1 MRLPVQRKFRH
12 TITRL
17 LQYTTR
23 HGGTRGVLLCIA
35 IVIGIMAAAA
45 AAVLHWLVHT
55 LAEFAMRIQT
65 GAVTTRDWKYVLL
78 FFLLPL
84 FGIALSYLAQ
94 RLFGGARYAK
104 SLSPLVLALSRRKTA
119 IPFQETFSH
128 ILSSGLSVGLGGS
141 AGLEAPSVLTG
152 AALGA
157 NTARYL
163 RITPK
168 HRTLLLACG
177 CAAAI
182 SAIFNS
188 PIAGVLF
195 TAEVLLPEFSVSA
208 LVPMVMSSAVAAVTS
223 RVLMGSIAFFPASQ
237 APYHTEEVPYFFLC
251 GVVCALVGVYIIRA
265 AYHAGAL
272 LKKKFRQP
280 LIRLAVGG
288 LMLAILLVCV
298 PVLRGQG
305 YSMIAALFRIGNGAL
320 NFTDSNSWQYWPEN
334 PWLILLLLA
343 VVVLLKVIATVLTVE
358 SGGDGGIFAPSLFMG
373 AVTGFTFAQAVNMT
387 GIIQLQVVN
396 FIAVGMCGVFSAVM
410 RAPLTG
416 IFLIA
421 EVTGGYILLVP
432 LMIVSSVSCFIAR
445 FAEPNSI
452 YHKVLVE
459 NKFLDNDRDQSM
471 LRRLSVRQNVIR
483 RYHPLA
489 ENAPLEEVI
498 EMVENTGDE
507 IYPVLDSAGKLL
519 GVVYLQRIL
528 STMLNKDVYSHLLVF
543 DLMETP
549 RCILRPEDDL
559 AVAMKGFEMCKMDS
573 LPVCL
578 SDGTFQGIVHK
589 DPIFAQYRKLVRDA
603 DSF

>member
-1 MRLPVQRKFRH
+1 MRLPVQRQIRIQ
-12 TITRL
+12 ITRL
-17 LQYTTR
+17 LQHVTE
-23 HGGTRGVLLCIA
+23 HAGSRGVLLCIS
-35 IVIGIMAAAA
+35 IVTGILAAAA
-45 AAVLHWLVHT
+45 AAALHWLVHT
-55 LAEFAMRIQT
+55 LSEFSARVQT
-65 GAVTTRDWKYVLL
+65 GAVNSGNWKYILL
-78 FFLLPL
+78 FFLLP
-84 FGIALSYLAQ
+84 FIGISLAYMVQ
-94 RLFGGARYAK
+94 RLIGGPRYAK
-104 SLSPLVLALSRRKTA
+104 SLSPLILALSRRKTA
-119 IPFQETFSH
+119 IPFPETFSH
-128 ILSSGLSVGLGGS
+128 MLSSGFSVGLGGS

-152 AALGA
+152 SAIGA
-157 NTARYL
+157 NVARYL
-163 RITPK
+163 RISPQ

-177 CAAAI
+177 SAAAI

-223 RVLMGSIAFFPASQ
+223 RVLMGTLAFFPATQ

-251 GVVCALVGVYIIRA
+251 GVVCAGVGVYIIRM
-265 AYHAGAL
+265 AYRAGAL

-280 LIRLAVGG
+280 LLRLVAGGMLLAV
-288 LMLAILLVCV
+288 LLFFV

-305 YSMIAALFRIGNGAL
+305 YNMIASLFRIGNGEL
-320 NFTDSNSWQYWPEN
+320 QFTNTASWQFWPEN

-343 VVVLLKVIATVLTVE
+343 GVVLLKVIATVLTVE
-358 SGGDGGIFAPSLFMG
+358 SGGDGGIFAPALFMG
-373 AVTGFTFAQAVNMT
+373 AVTGFTFAHAVNMT

-483 RYHPLA
+483 RYHALP
-489 ENAPLEEVI
+489 ENAPLESVI
-498 EMVENTGDE
+498 EMVEHTGE
-507 IYPVLDSAGKLL
+507 EFFPVLDDSGKLL

-528 STMLNKDVYSHLLVF
+528 NAMLNREVYSHLLVF
-543 DLMETP
+543 DLMESP

-559 AVAMKGFEMCKMDS
+559 AVAMKGFEMTKMDC

-578 SDGTFQGIVHK
+578 SDGTFQGIVYK

-603 DSF
+603 DAF

>member
-1 MRLPVQRKFRH
+1 MRLPVQRQIRIQ
-12 TITRL
+12 ITRL
-17 LQYTTR
+17 LQHVTE
-23 HGGTRGVLLCIA
+23 HAGSRGVLLCIS
-35 IVIGIMAAAA
+35 IVIGILAAAA
-45 AAVLHWLVHT
+45 AAALHWLVHT
-55 LAEFAMRIQT
+55 LSEFSARVQT
-65 GAVTTRDWKYVLL
+65 GAVNSGDWKYILL
-78 FFLLPL
+78 FFLLP
-84 FGIALSYLAQ
+84 FIGISLAYMVQ
-94 RLFGGARYAK
+94 RLIGGPRYAK
-104 SLSPLVLALSRRKTA
+104 SLSPLILALSRRKTA
-119 IPFQETFSH
+119 IPFPETFSH
-128 ILSSGLSVGLGGS
+128 MLSSGFSVGLGGS

-152 AALGA
+152 SAIGA
-157 NTARYL
+157 NVARYL
-163 RITPK
+163 RISPQ

-177 CAAAI
+177 SAAAI

-223 RVLMGSIAFFPASQ
+223 RVLMGTLAFFPATQ

-251 GVVCALVGVYIIRA
+251 GVVCAGVGVYIIRM
-265 AYHAGAL
+265 AYRAGAL

-280 LIRLAVGG
+280 LLRLVAGGMLLAV
-288 LMLAILLVCV
+288 LLFFV

-305 YSMIAALFRIGNGAL
+305 YNMIASLFRIGNGEL
-320 NFTDSNSWQYWPEN
+320 QFTNTASWQFWPEN

-343 VVVLLKVIATVLTVE
+343 GVVLLKVIATVLTVE
-358 SGGDGGIFAPSLFMG
+358 SGGDGGIFAPALFMG
-373 AVTGFTFAQAVNMT
+373 AVTGFTFAHAVNMT

-483 RYHPLA
+483 RYHALP
-489 ENAPLEEVI
+489 ENAPLESVI
-498 EMVENTGDE
+498 EMVEHTGE
-507 IYPVLDSAGKLL
+507 EFFPVLDDSGKLL

-528 STMLNKDVYSHLLVF
+528 NAMLNREVYSHLLVF
-543 DLMETP
+543 DLMESP

-559 AVAMKGFEMCKMDS
+559 AVAMKGFEMTKMDC

-578 SDGTFQGIVHK
+578 SDGTFQGIVYK

-603 DSF
+603 DAF

>member
-1 MRLPVQRKFRH
+1 MRLPVQRQIRIQ
-12 TITRL
+12 ITRL
-17 LQYTTR
+17 LQYVTQ
-23 HGGTRGVLLCIA
+23 HAGSRGVLLCIS
-35 IVIGIMAAAA
+35 IVIGILAATAAAA
-45 AAVLHWLVHT
+45 LHWLVHT
-55 LAEFAMRIQT
+55 LSEFSTRIQK
-65 GAVTTRDWKYVLL
+65 GAVTSGDWKYILL
-78 FFLLPL
+78 FFLLP
-84 FGIALSYLAQ
+84 FIGIALAYMVQ
-94 RLFGGARYAK
+94 RVIGGPRYAK
-104 SLSPLVLALSRRKTA
+104 SLSPLILALSRRKTA
-119 IPFQETFSH
+119 IPFPETFSH
-128 ILSSGLSVGLGGS
+128 MLSSGFSVGLGGS

-152 AALGA
+152 SAIGA
-157 NTARYL
+157 NVARYL
-163 RITPK
+163 RISPQ

-177 CAAAI
+177 SAAAI

-223 RVLMGSIAFFPASQ
+223 RVLMGTLAFFPATQS
-237 APYHTEEVPYFFLC
+237 PYHTEEVPYFFLC
-251 GVVCALVGVYIIRA
+251 GVVCAMVGVYIIRM
-265 AYHAGAL
+265 AYRAGAL

-280 LIRLAVGG
+280 LLRLAAGG
-288 LMLAILLVCV
+288 LILAALLFFV

-305 YSMIAALFRIGNGAL
+305 YNMIASLFQIGNGELHFA
-320 NFTDSNSWQYWPEN
+320 NAASWQFWPEN

-343 VVVLLKVIATVLTVE
+343 GVVLLKVIATVLTVE
-358 SGGDGGIFAPSLFMG
+358 SGGDGGIFAPALFMG
-373 AVTGFTFAQAVNMT
+373 AVTGFTFAHAVNMT

-452 YHKVLVE
+452 YHKILVE

-471 LRRLSVRQNVIR
+471 LRRLSVRQNVLR
-483 RYHPLA
+483 RYHALP
-489 ENAPLEEVI
+489 ENAPLESVI
-498 EMVENTGDE
+498 EMVEHTGEE
-507 IYPVLDSAGKLL
+507 IYPVLDDSGKLL

-528 STMLNKDVYSHLLVF
+528 NAMLNREVYSHLLVF

-549 RCILRPEDDL
+549 PCILRPEDDL
-559 AVAMKGFEMCKMDS
+559 AVAMEGFEMTKMDC

-578 SDGTFQGIVHK
+578 SDGTFQGIVYK

-603 DSF
+603 DAF

>member
-1 MRLPVQRKFRH
+1 MRLPIQRQIRIQ
-12 TITRL
+12 ITRL
-17 LQYTTR
+17 LQHVTE
-23 HGGTRGVLLCIA
+23 HAGSRGVLLCIS
-35 IVIGIMAAAA
+35 IVIGILAATAAAA
-45 AAVLHWLVHT
+45 LHWLVHT
-55 LAEFAMRIQT
+55 LSEFSARIQT
-65 GAVTTRDWKYVLL
+65 GAVASGDWKYILL
-78 FFLLPL
+78 FFLLP
-84 FGIALSYLAQ
+84 FIGISLAYMVQ
-94 RLFGGARYAK
+94 RLIGGPRYAK
-104 SLSPLVLALSRRKTA
+104 SLSPLILALSRRKTA
-119 IPFQETFSH
+119 IPFPETFSH
-128 ILSSGLSVGLGGS
+128 MLSSGFSVGLGGS

-152 AALGA
+152 SAIGA
-157 NTARYL
+157 NVARYL
-163 RITPK
+163 RITPQQ
-168 HRTLLLACG
+168 RTLLLACG
-177 CAAAI
+177 SAAAI

-223 RVLMGSIAFFPASQ
+223 RVLMGTLAFFPATQ

-251 GVVCALVGVYIIRA
+251 GVVCAGVGVYIIRM
-265 AYHAGAL
+265 AYRAGAL

-280 LIRLAVGG
+280 LLRLAAGG
-288 LMLAILLVCV
+288 LLLAGLLFFV

-305 YSMIAALFRIGNGAL
+305 YSMIASLFRIGNGEL
-320 NFTDSNSWQYWPEN
+320 QFTNTASWQFWPEN

-343 VVVLLKVIATVLTVE
+343 GVVLLKVIATVLTVE
-358 SGGDGGIFAPSLFMG
+358 SGGDGGIFAPALFMG
-373 AVTGFTFAQAVNMT
+373 AVTGFTFAHAVNMT

-483 RYHPLA
+483 RYHALP
-489 ENAPLEEVI
+489 ENAPLESVI
-498 EMVENTGDE
+498 EMVEHTGEE
-507 IYPVLDSAGKLL
+507 IYPVLDDSGKLL

-528 STMLNKDVYSHLLVF
+528 NAMLNREVYSHLLVF

-549 RCILRPEDDL
+549 PCILRPEDDL
-559 AVAMKGFEMCKMDS
+559 AVAMEGFEMTKMDC

-578 SDGTFQGIVHK
+578 PDGTFQGIVYK

-603 DSF
+603 DAF

>member
-1 MRLPVQRKFRH
+1 MRLPVQRQIRIQ
-12 TITRL
+12 ITRL
-17 LQYTTR
+17 LQHVTE
-23 HGGTRGVLLCIA
+23 HAGSRGVLLCIS
-35 IVIGIMAAAA
+35 IVIGILAAAA
-45 AAVLHWLVHT
+45 AAALHWLVHT
-55 LAEFAMRIQT
+55 LSEFSARVQT
-65 GAVTTRDWKYVLL
+65 GAVTSGDWKYILL
-78 FFLLPL
+78 FFLLP
-84 FGIALSYLAQ
+84 FIGISLAYMVQ
-94 RLFGGARYAK
+94 RLIGGPRYAK
-104 SLSPLVLALSRRKTA
+104 SLSPLILALSRRKTA
-119 IPFQETFSH
+119 IPFPETFSH
-128 ILSSGLSVGLGGS
+128 MLSSGFSVGLGGS

-152 AALGA
+152 SAIGA
-157 NTARYL
+157 NVARYL
-163 RITPK
+163 RISPQ

-177 CAAAI
+177 SAAAI

-223 RVLMGSIAFFPASQ
+223 RVLMGTLAFFPATQ

-251 GVVCALVGVYIIRA
+251 GVVCAGVGVYIIRM
-265 AYHAGAL
+265 AYRAGAL

-280 LIRLAVGG
+280 LLRLAAGG
-288 LMLAILLVCV
+288 MLLAVLLFFV

-305 YSMIAALFRIGNGAL
+305 YNMIASLFRIGNGDL
-320 NFTDSNSWQYWPEN
+320 QFTNTASWQFWPEN

-343 VVVLLKVIATVLTVE
+343 GVVLLKVIATVLTVE
-358 SGGDGGIFAPSLFMG
+358 SGGDGGIFAPALFMG
-373 AVTGFTFAQAVNMT
+373 AVTGFTFAHAVNMT

-483 RYHPLA
+483 RYHALP
-489 ENAPLEEVI
+489 ENAPLESVI
-498 EMVENTGDE
+498 EMVEHTGE
-507 IYPVLDSAGKLL
+507 EFFPVLDDSGKLL

-528 STMLNKDVYSHLLVF
+528 NAMLNREVYSHLLVF
-543 DLMETP
+543 DLMESP

-559 AVAMKGFEMCKMDS
+559 AVAMKGFEMTKMDC

-578 SDGTFQGIVHK
+578 SDGTFQGIVYK

-603 DSF
+603 DAF

>member
-1 MRLPVQRKFRH
+1 M
-12 TITRL
+12 
-17 LQYTTR
+17 
-23 HGGTRGVLLCIA
+23 
-35 IVIGIMAAAA
+35 
-45 AAVLHWLVHT
+45 
-55 LAEFAMRIQT
+55 
-65 GAVTTRDWKYVLL
+65 
-78 FFLLPL
+78 
-84 FGIALSYLAQ
+84 
-94 RLFGGARYAK
+94 
-104 SLSPLVLALSRRKTA
+104 
-119 IPFQETFSH
+119 
-128 ILSSGLSVGLGGS
+128 LSSGFSVGLGGS

-152 AALGA
+152 SAIGA
-157 NTARYL
+157 NVARYL
-163 RITPK
+163 RISPQ

-177 CAAAI
+177 SAAAI

-223 RVLMGSIAFFPASQ
+223 RVLMGTLAFFPATQ

-251 GVVCALVGVYIIRA
+251 GVVCAGVGVYIIRM
-265 AYHAGAL
+265 AYRAGAL

-280 LIRLAVGG
+280 LLRLAAGG
-288 LMLAILLVCV
+288 MLLAVLLFFV

-305 YSMIAALFRIGNGAL
+305 YSMIASLFRIGNGEL
-320 NFTDSNSWQYWPEN
+320 QFTNTASWQFWPEN

-343 VVVLLKVIATVLTVE
+343 GVVLLKVIATVLTVE
-358 SGGDGGIFAPSLFMG
+358 SGGDGGIFAPALFMG
-373 AVTGFTFAQAVNMT
+373 AVTGFTFAHAVNMT

-483 RYHPLA
+483 RYHALP
-489 ENAPLEEVI
+489 ENAPLESVI
-498 EMVENTGDE
+498 EMVEHTGE
-507 IYPVLDSAGKLL
+507 EFFPVLDDSGKLL

-528 STMLNKDVYSHLLVF
+528 NAMLNREVYSHLLVF
-543 DLMETP
+543 DLMESP

-559 AVAMKGFEMCKMDS
+559 AVAMKGFEMTKMDC

-578 SDGTFQGIVHK
+578 SDGTFQGIVYK

-603 DSF
+603 DAF

>member
-1 MRLPVQRKFRH
+1 MRLPIQRQIRIQ
-12 TITRL
+12 ITRL
-17 LQYTTR
+17 LQHVTE
-23 HGGTRGVLLCIA
+23 HAGSRGVLLCIS
-35 IVIGIMAAAA
+35 IVIGILAATAAAA
-45 AAVLHWLVHT
+45 LHWLVHT
-55 LAEFAMRIQT
+55 LSEFSARIQT
-65 GAVTTRDWKYVLL
+65 GAVASGDWKYILL
-78 FFLLPL
+78 FFLLP
-84 FGIALSYLAQ
+84 FIGISLAYMVQ
-94 RLFGGARYAK
+94 RLIGGPRYAK
-104 SLSPLVLALSRRKTA
+104 SLSPLILALSRRKTA
-119 IPFQETFSH
+119 IPFPETFSH
-128 ILSSGLSVGLGGS
+128 MLSSGFSVGLGGS

-152 AALGA
+152 SAIGA
-157 NTARYL
+157 NVARYL
-163 RITPK
+163 RITPQ

-177 CAAAI
+177 SAAAI

-223 RVLMGSIAFFPASQ
+223 RVLMGTLAFFPATQ

-251 GVVCALVGVYIIRA
+251 GVVCAGVGVYIIRM
-265 AYHAGAL
+265 AYRAGAL

-280 LIRLAVGG
+280 LLRLAAGG
-288 LMLAILLVCV
+288 LLLAGLLFFV

-305 YSMIAALFRIGNGAL
+305 YSMIASLFRIGNGEL
-320 NFTDSNSWQYWPEN
+320 QFTNTASWQFWPEN

-343 VVVLLKVIATVLTVE
+343 GVVLLKVIATVLTVE
-358 SGGDGGIFAPSLFMG
+358 SGGDGGIFAPALFMG
-373 AVTGFTFAQAVNMT
+373 AVTGFTFAHAVNMT

-483 RYHPLA
+483 RYHALP
-489 ENAPLEEVI
+489 ENAPLESVI
-498 EMVENTGDE
+498 EMVEHTGEE
-507 IYPVLDSAGKLL
+507 IYPVLDDSGKLL

-528 STMLNKDVYSHLLVF
+528 NAMLNREVYSHLLVF

-549 RCILRPEDDL
+549 PCILRPEDDL
-559 AVAMKGFEMCKMDS
+559 AVAMEGFEMTKMDC

-578 SDGTFQGIVHK
+578 PDGTFQGIVYK

-603 DSF
+603 DAF

>member
-1 MRLPVQRKFRH
+1 MGLPVQRQIRRM
-12 TITRL
+12 ITRL
-17 LQYTTR
+17 LQYITK
-23 HGGTRGVLLCIA
+23 HAGSRGVLLCIS
-35 IVIGIMAAAA
+35 IVIGILAATAAAA
-45 AAVLHWLVHT
+45 LHWLVHT
-55 LAEFAMRIQT
+55 LSEFAMRIQT

-84 FGIALSYLAQ
+84 IGIALAYLVQ
-94 RLFGGARYAK
+94 RLIGGARYAK
-104 SLSPLVLALSRRKTA
+104 SLSPLILALSRRKTA
-119 IPFQETFSH
+119 IPFPETFSH
-128 ILSSGLSVGLGGS
+128 MLSSGLSVGLNGS

-152 AALGA
+152 SAIGA
-157 NTARYL
+157 NVGRYL
-163 RITPK
+163 RIAPK

-177 CAAAI
+177 SAAAI

-223 RVLMGSIAFFPASQ
+223 RVLMGTLAFFPATQ

-251 GVVCALVGVYIIRA
+251 GIVCAMVGVYIIRM
-265 AYHAGAL
+265 AYRAGAL

-280 LIRLAVGG
+280 MLRLAVGG
-288 LMLAILLVCV
+288 IMLSTLLFCV

-305 YSMIAALFRIGNGAL
+305 YSMIASLFQIGNGEL
-320 NFTDSNSWQYWPEN
+320 NFADGKSWQFWPEN

-343 VVVLLKVIATVLTVE
+343 AVVLLKVIATVLTVE
-358 SGGDGGIFAPSLFMG
+358 SGGDGGIFAPALFMG
-373 AVTGFTFAQAVNMT
+373 AVTGFTFAHAVNMT
-387 GIIQLQVVN
+387 GLIQLQVVN

-483 RYHPLA
+483 RYHPLP
-489 ENAPLEEVI
+489 ENAPLEDVI
-498 EMVENTGDE
+498 EMVEHTGEE
-507 IYPVLDSAGKLL
+507 IYPVLDEAGKLL

-528 STMLNKDVYSHLLVF
+528 NAMLNKDVYSHLLVF

-559 AVAMKGFEMCKMDS
+559 AVAMKGFEMTKMDS

-578 SDGTFQGIVHK
+578 ADGTFQGIVYK
-589 DPIFAQYRKLVRDA
+589 GPIFAQYRKLVRDA

>member
-1 MRLPVQRKFRH
+1 MRLPIQRQIRIQ
-12 TITRL
+12 ITRL
-17 LQYTTR
+17 LQHVTE
-23 HGGTRGVLLCIA
+23 HAGSRGVLLCIS
-35 IVIGIMAAAA
+35 IVIGILAATAAAA
-45 AAVLHWLVHT
+45 LHWLVHT
-55 LAEFAMRIQT
+55 LSEFSARIQT
-65 GAVTTRDWKYVLL
+65 GAVASGDWKYILL
-78 FFLLPL
+78 FFLLP
-84 FGIALSYLAQ
+84 FIGISLAYMVQ
-94 RLFGGARYAK
+94 RLIGGPRYAK
-104 SLSPLVLALSRRKTA
+104 SLSPLILALSRRKTA
-119 IPFQETFSH
+119 IPFPETFSH
-128 ILSSGLSVGLGGS
+128 MLSSGFSVGLGGS

-152 AALGA
+152 SAIGA
-157 NTARYL
+157 NVARYL
-163 RITPK
+163 RISPQ

-177 CAAAI
+177 SAAAI

-223 RVLMGSIAFFPASQ
+223 RVLMGTLAFFPATQ

-251 GVVCALVGVYIIRA
+251 GVVCAGVGVYIIRM
-265 AYHAGAL
+265 AYRAGAL

-280 LIRLAVGG
+280 LLRLAAGG
-288 LMLAILLVCV
+288 MLLAVLLFFV

-305 YSMIAALFRIGNGAL
+305 YNMIASLFRIGNGEL
-320 NFTDSNSWQYWPEN
+320 QFTNTASWQFWPEN

-343 VVVLLKVIATVLTVE
+343 GVVLLKVIATVLTVE
-358 SGGDGGIFAPSLFMG
+358 SGGDGGIFAPALFMG
-373 AVTGFTFAQAVNMT
+373 AVTGFTFAHAVNMT

-483 RYHPLA
+483 RYHALP
-489 ENAPLEEVI
+489 ENAPLESVI
-498 EMVENTGDE
+498 EMVEHTGE
-507 IYPVLDSAGKLL
+507 EFFPVLDDSGKLL

-528 STMLNKDVYSHLLVF
+528 NAMLNREVYSHLLVF
-543 DLMETP
+543 DLMESP

-559 AVAMKGFEMCKMDS
+559 AVAMKGFEMTKMDC

-578 SDGTFQGIVHK
+578 SDGTFQGIVYK

-603 DSF
+603 DAF

>member
-1 MRLPVQRKFRH
+1 MRLPVQRQIRIQ
-12 TITRL
+12 ITRL
-17 LQYTTR
+17 LQHVTE
-23 HGGTRGVLLCIA
+23 HAGCRGVLLCIS
-35 IVIGIMAAAA
+35 IVIGILAAAA
-45 AAVLHWLVHT
+45 AAALHWLVHT
-55 LAEFAMRIQT
+55 LSEFSARVQT
-65 GAVTTRDWKYVLL
+65 GAVTSGDWKCILL
-78 FFLLPL
+78 FFLLP
-84 FGIALSYLAQ
+84 FIGISLAYMVQ
-94 RLFGGARYAK
+94 RLIGGPRYAK
-104 SLSPLVLALSRRKTA
+104 SLSPLILALSRRKTA
-119 IPFQETFSH
+119 IPFPETFSH
-128 ILSSGLSVGLGGS
+128 MLSSGFSVGLGGS

-152 AALGA
+152 SAIGA
-157 NTARYL
+157 NVARYL
-163 RITPK
+163 RISPQ

-177 CAAAI
+177 SAAAI

-223 RVLMGSIAFFPASQ
+223 RVLMGTLAFFPATQ

-251 GVVCALVGVYIIRA
+251 GVVCAGVGVYIIRM
-265 AYHAGAL
+265 AYRAGAL

-280 LIRLAVGG
+280 LLRLAAGG
-288 LMLAILLVCV
+288 MLLAVLLFFV

-305 YSMIAALFRIGNGAL
+305 YNMIASLFRIGNGEL
-320 NFTDSNSWQYWPEN
+320 QFTNTASWQFWPEN

-343 VVVLLKVIATVLTVE
+343 GVVLLKVIATVLTVE
-358 SGGDGGIFAPSLFMG
+358 SGGDGGIFAPALFMG
-373 AVTGFTFAQAVNMT
+373 AVTGFTFAHAVNMT

-483 RYHPLA
+483 RYHALP
-489 ENAPLEEVI
+489 ENAPLESVI
-498 EMVENTGDE
+498 EMVEHTGE
-507 IYPVLDSAGKLL
+507 EFFPVLDDSGKLL

-528 STMLNKDVYSHLLVF
+528 NAMLNREVYSHLLVF
-543 DLMETP
+543 DLMESP

-559 AVAMKGFEMCKMDS
+559 AVAMKGFEMTKMDC

-578 SDGTFQGIVHK
+578 SDGTFQGIVYK

-603 DSF
+603 DAF